1 MPHITRWTETAQQGL
16 EKAYLFFAEK
26 NEDAAIAAIK
36 AIREKT
42 LLLKQFPNAGRPA
55 EDLEP
60 EHRELL
66 IPFGATGYALLYR
79 FDESSAA
86 ITVLA
91 VRHQKEIGDT
101 GPDG

>member
-1 MPHITRWTETAQQGL
+1 MPHIINWTETARVGL
-16 EKAYLFFAEK
+16 ENAYLFLAEK
-26 NEDAAIAAIK
+26 NQDAAIAAIK
-36 AIREKT
+36 SIREKA

-66 IPFGATGYALLYR
+66 IPFGSAGYVLLYH
-79 FDESSAA
+79 FAESGNA

-91 VRHQKEIGDT
+91 IKHQKEVGY
-101 GPDG
+101 